1 MTNAAH
7 PWHPAAR
14 PPWLSRPRR
23 TPAAPPPPATGPDAA
38 LIRCCGRLIAL
49 RADAGAL
56 GARRDTI
63 GGGDMTEAAMARLNA
78 QYDGLTR
85 EIDRLL
91 PPLTPAGARAAAN
104 AALAETWAG
113 EPDGLLD
120 VAARLALAVIEY
132 MADTGPARTGPSG
145 TLMPQAGRAT
155 QTHPRHA
162 PAPS

>member
-23 TPAAPPPPATGPDAA
+23 TRATPPPATGPDAA

-63 GGGDMTEAAMARLNA
+63 DGEDMTEAAMARLNA

-132 MADTGPARTGPSG
+132 VADTGPARTRPSG
-145 TLMPQAGRAT
+145 TQVPQAGRAT
-155 QTHPRHA
+155 QTNPPHA
-162 PAPS
+162 PTPS